1 MRPCTIASRELAGSI
16 GYAAHWANIQKKS
29 EMLGCH
35 NFVLYHIACQKLEG
49 Q

>member
-16 GYAAHWANIQKKS
+16 GYATQWAKIWKKG
-29 EMLGCH
+29 L
-35 NFVLYHIACQKLEG
+35 LYHIAYQKLEG